1 MTTALTRLIKD
12 LELLQ
17 TQTFTVTPETVIE
30 MAKNYLGVE
39 SGAIEQAYDDAKN
52 YPSDNCNGSKY
63 YFMNYISND

>member
-12 LELLQ
+12 LEVLQ
-17 TQTFTVTPETVIE
+17 TQTFTVTPEIVIE

-39 SGAIEQAYDDAKN
+39 RGTIEQAYYDAKN
-52 YPSDNCNGSKY
+52 YPSDNCDGSKY

>member
-12 LELLQ
+12 LEVLK
-17 TQTFTVTPETVIE
+17 TETFNVTPETVIE

-39 SGAIEQAYDDAKN
+39 RGTIEHAYDDAKN

-63 YFMNYISND
+63 YFMNYITND

>member
-30 MAKNYLGVE
+30 MAKNYLQVE
-39 SGAIEQAYDDAKN
+39 RAQIQSAYDSKCHTSQNVDGK
-52 YPSDNCNGSKY
+52 KY
-63 YFMNYISND
+63 YFITFITND

>member
-30 MAKNYLGVE
+30 MANNYLGVE
-39 SGAIEQAYDDAKN
+39 RGAIEQAYDDAKN

-63 YFMNYISND
+63 YFMNYINND

>member
-12 LELLQ
+12 LEVLK

-39 SGAIEQAYDDAKN
+39 RGAIEQAYNDAKN
-52 YPSDNCNGSKY
+52 YPSDNCDGSKY
-63 YFMNYISND
+63 YFMNYITND